1 MDSESPPNLQR
12 FDDLSPGLCW
22 NINPFSASHVCRTV
36 SVTQKMTD
44 KSARF
49 EVIEAFFFPVEK
61 DFYKNEQDWKYVC
74 YRTIKIYSL
83 LACICALFSREMLQI
98 WNRTRPRAV
107 VQNQHTRALINAQK
121 YITQVQQQTPESP
134 TVPLTWHACKY
145 KVHKL
150 HHRCI
155 IIGGGDSSVV
165 TAPDSWLKGRGFE
178 SLLERRENFLLQGQ
192 LSVLTLISVSVP
204 PPCYHSST

>member
-22 NINPFSASHVCRTV
+22 NINPFSAMFAALSV
-36 SVTQKMTD
+36 SLRKWPIKVPD
-44 KSARF
+44 LKSLRLF
-49 EVIEAFFFPVEK
+49 SPVEK
-61 DFYKNEQDWKYVC
+61 DFYQNEQYWKYVC

-83 LACICALFSREMLQI
+83 LACICALFSREILQI

-150 HHRCI
+150 HHRCFI
-155 IIGGGDSSVV
+155 IFVV
-165 TAPDSWLKGRGFE
+165 AL
-178 SLLERRENFLLQGQ
+178 
-192 LSVLTLISVSVP
+192 VLCIFK
-204 PPCYHSST
+204 C